1 MASSRNFNCDND
13 RISHG
18 SDLDRRAMDSPSA
31 MMDPVCVLDLI
42 FLELVV
48 VDDADD
54 VRAAKKGSAD
64 ADNDDDD
71 DAATA

>member
-1 MASSRNFNCDND
+1 
-13 RISHG
+13 
-18 SDLDRRAMDSPSA
+18 MDSPSA

-48 VDDADD
+48 IEDADD

-64 ADNDDDD
+64 ADDDDD
-71 DAATA
+71 EDAATA